1 MSDACVSAANKYYSS
16 AAHHEQ
22 KNEKKKKKVKLNF
35 SGHNNTVN
43 KTSLT
48 PFSM

>member
-1 MSDACVSAANKYYSS
+1 MPVSALQINITHLPLTMNRKM
-16 AAHHEQ
+16 
-22 KNEKKKKKVKLNF
+22 KKKKKVKLNF
-35 SGHNNTVN
+35 SGHNNTAN

>member
-1 MSDACVSAANKYYSS
+1 MSVSALQINIIPLPLTMNRKM
-16 AAHHEQ
+16 
-22 KNEKKKKKVKLNF
+22 KKKKKSQINF
-35 SGHNNTVN
+35 SGHNNTTN

>member
-1 MSDACVSAANKYYSS
+1 MSVSALQINIIPLPLTMNRKM
-16 AAHHEQ
+16 
-22 KNEKKKKKVKLNF
+22 KKKKSQINF
-35 SGHNNTVN
+35 SGHNNTTN